1 MRVNPNPHRPKAVG
15 GGRRVTDGAGFPV
28 EEESRDLQEAPSPL
42 PRHNQS
48 QLNKETLTTL
58 TLVEQVLQE
67 IARLVKKEY
76 G

>member
-1 MRVNPNPHRPKAVG
+1 M
-15 GGRRVTDGAGFPV
+15 DGAGFPV
-28 EEESRDLQEAPSPL
+28 EEESRDLPEAPSPL

-48 QLNKETLTTL
+48 QLNKETLVTL
-58 TLVEQVLQE
+58 SLVEQVLEE

>member
-1 MRVNPNPHRPKAVG
+1 MSRSLRRQKEG
-15 GGRRVTDGAGFPV
+15 GDTAQFTDGAGFPA
-28 EEESRDLQEAPSPL
+28 EEESRGLPEAPSPL

-67 IARLVKKEY
+67 IARLVKQEY

>member
-15 GGRRVTDGAGFPV
+15 GGRRSMDGVGFPV

-42 PRHNQS
+42 PRPSPS
-48 QLNKETLTTL
+48 QLNKETLVTL
-58 TLVEQVLQE
+58 SLVEQVLEE

>member
-1 MRVNPNPHRPKAVG
+1 MA
-15 GGRRVTDGAGFPV
+15 GAGFPV
-28 EEESRDLQEAPSPL
+28 EEENQDRPVAPSPL
-42 PRHNQS
+42 QRPNQS

-58 TLVEQVLQE
+58 TLVEEVLQE

>member
-1 MRVNPNPHRPKAVG
+1 MA
-15 GGRRVTDGAGFPV
+15 GAGFPV
-28 EEESRDLQEAPSPL
+28 EEENQDRPVAPSPL
-42 PRHNQS
+42 LPPSPS
-48 QLNKETLTTL
+48 QLNKETLVTL